1 MTSIDAR
8 ATIDSKPPTAAV
20 AGSTF
25 AIVLALSLSHLF
37 NDLIQSLL
45 PAIYPIIKDA
55 LDLNFS
61 QIGLITFAFQVT
73 ASLLQPLIGYATD
86 RRPQPF
92 SLTFGMLLSLIG
104 LALVA
109 WANSFALV
117 LIAGCIIGSGSSIF
131 HPEASRVARLA
142 SGGRHGF
149 AQSVFQV
156 GGNVGQAIGP
166 LLAALIIM
174 PHGQPAVAWF
184 AGVALAGMIVLGWVG
199 AWYRDRLRAPKPAAA
214 KTVTPVAHFGRAR
227 VGWALVILL
236 ALTFSKN
243 FYMAC
248 FTSYYTFYLIHHFGV
263 SVQDSQI
270 YLFVFGAAVAIGTL
284 VGGWL
289 GDRIGR
295 LNIMWLSILGVLP
308 FAIALPYV
316 GLSATV
322 ALSVVIGLLM
332 ASAFPAILVFAQ
344 ELVPGRVGT
353 IGGLFFG
360 AAFGMGGLGA
370 AALGVLADATSIE
383 FAYKVCSF
391 LPAIGILTALLPRLD
406 RLKPASA
413 ASGS

>member
-1 MTSIDAR
+1 M
-8 ATIDSKPPTAAV
+8 
-20 AGSTF
+20 
-25 AIVLALSLSHLF
+25 
-37 NDLIQSLL
+37 
-45 PAIYPIIKDA
+45 
-55 LDLNFS
+55 
-61 QIGLITFAFQVT
+61 
-73 ASLLQPLIGYATD
+73 IGYATD
-86 RRPQPF
+86 RKPQPF

-104 LALVA
+104 VLLVA

-131 HPEASRVARLA
+131 HPEASRVARMA

-156 GGNVGQAIGP
+156 GGNAGQAIGP
-166 LLAALIIM
+166 LLAALIVV

-184 AGVALAGMIVLGWVG
+184 AGVALAGMILLGWVG
-199 AWYRDRLRAPKPAAA
+199 AWYRARLSAPKPEAAA
-214 KTVTPVAHFGRAR
+214 KNVTPAAHFGRSR

-248 FTSYYTFYLIHHFGV
+248 FTSYYTFYLIHHFNV

-284 VGGWL
+284 AGGWL
-289 GDRIGR
+289 GDKIGR

-316 GLSATV
+316 GLPATV
-322 ALSVVIGLLM
+322 ALSVLIGFLM

-370 AALGVLADATSIE
+370 AALGILADATSIE
-383 FAYKVCSF
+383 FAYKVCSY

-406 RLKPASA
+406 RLHAAPAATSPDA
-413 ASGS
+413 RRA

>member
-1 MTSIDAR
+1 M
-8 ATIDSKPPTAAV
+8 
-20 AGSTF
+20 
-25 AIVLALSLSHLF
+25 
-37 NDLIQSLL
+37 
-45 PAIYPIIKDA
+45 
-55 LDLNFS
+55 
-61 QIGLITFAFQVT
+61 
-73 ASLLQPLIGYATD
+73 
-86 RRPQPF
+86 
-92 SLTFGMLLSLIG
+92 
-104 LALVA
+104 
-109 WANSFALV
+109 
-117 LIAGCIIGSGSSIF
+117 
-131 HPEASRVARLA
+131 
-142 SGGRHGF
+142 
-149 AQSVFQV
+149 FQV

-308 FAIALPYV
+308 FANDTGDARYDVLQR
-316 GLSATV
+316 GLMDMVTTDLAGLEAV
-322 ALSVVIGLLM
+322 QVVER
-332 ASAFPAILVFAQ
+332 A
-344 ELVPGRVGT
+344 
-353 IGGLFFG
+353 
-360 AAFGMGGLGA
+360 
-370 AALGVLADATSIE
+370 
-383 FAYKVCSF
+383 
-391 LPAIGILTALLPRLD
+391 RLD
-406 RLKPASA
+406 AVLGELRLQRGQGFETLGLCRDALAEFRADYEGQGVKPGDIKGDCYVMPSVGAQ
-413 ASGS
+413 